1 MSEKL
6 VRSMMVLFHVP
17 LFLIFFRML
26 WYAGSLAG
34 IDLKL
39 VPFQLL
45 SLLLA
50 GYLVLGDSS
59 RDEYYLTLLVLLVY
73 DLVLYWYILN

>member
-17 LFLIFFRML
+17 LFLIIIRML
-26 WYAGSLAG
+26 WQAGGLAG
-34 IDLKL
+34 IDLQL

-59 RDEYYLTLLVLLVY
+59 RDEYYPTLLVLLVY
-73 DLVLYWYILN
+73 DLALYWYILN

>member
-1 MSEKL
+1 
-6 VRSMMVLFHVP
+6 
-17 LFLIFFRML
+17 ML
-26 WYAGSLAG
+26 WQAGGLAG
-34 IDLKL
+34 IDLQL

-59 RDEYYLTLLVLLVY
+59 RDEYYPTLLVLLVY
-73 DLVLYWYILN
+73 DLALYWYILN